1 MEKPSHINLIFEKSE
16 NMKDLISYR
25 ITFIFILFLCSTYIA
40 NACTI
45 FVLTDGNNTYFFN
58 NEDNTN
64 PNSRIWFIPAG
75 KNHFGCGYVGYD
87 DGSAQGG
94 VNTEGLAFDWYAG
107 KSVDYVPKDSLIP
120 IEDSTSERMLET
132 CSNIDEAIEFYKT
145 YREPSFS
152 GATIIIADKTGA
164 SVIIGARNGELYFEK
179 VLESRVLGWASST
192 FNKMY
197 NDETTI
203 DLNGGAE
210 ILKKCMFPEEEDYN
224 AGTKY
229 SNSYN
234 LKNGDM
240 TFFNFKTNSE
250 STTINLFSELEK
262 GSHYYEI
269 ADLEKQ
275 IQEPSKPLVLTMN
288 RLVLFEYPTNIE
300 DDSQVTSL
308 IEKILTYGAKG
319 EFPSEYYSE
328 SKRKEWIAEKED
340 VQSLIKSLGK
350 LKSLHLVEKKDENN
364 FSTYGVLSIFED
376 IRVLWL
382 FELNEFG
389 KINDVKILSHYR

>member
-1 MEKPSHINLIFEKSE
+1 MKKLASSKIAIILIMF
-16 NMKDLISYR
+16 
-25 ITFIFILFLCSTYIA
+25 LFSTYIA

-64 PNSRIWFIPAG
+64 PNSRIWFIPIG

-87 DGSAQGG
+87 DGAAQGG

-107 KSVDYVPKDSLIP
+107 KSVEYIPKDSLIT
-120 IEDSTSERMLET
+120 IEDSTSERMLES

-145 YREPSFS
+145 YREPSFA

-179 VLESRVLGWASST
+179 IVESRVLGWASST
-192 FNKMY
+192 FNKIY
-197 NDETTI
+197 NDETKI
-203 DLNGGAE
+203 DLKGGAE
-210 ILKKCMFPEEEDYN
+210 ILKKCMFPEEEGYN

-234 LKNGDM
+234 LRNGDM

-262 GSHYYEI
+262 GAHYYEI
-269 ADLEKQ
+269 AELEKQ
-275 IQEPSKPLVLTMN
+275 KQESIKPLVTAMN
-288 RLVLFEYPTNIE
+288 RLILFEYPTEIE
-300 DDSQVTSL
+300 DEPKVTSL
-308 IEKILTYGAKG
+308 IEKIFISGAKG
-319 EFPSEYYSE
+319 EFSLKYYTE
-328 SKRKEWIAEKED
+328 SLRKEWTADKENI
-340 VQSLIKSLGK
+340 QSLMQSLGK
-350 LKSLHLVEKKDENN
+350 LKSLHLVEKKYGDDFN
-364 FSTYGVLSIFED
+364 TYCVVSVFED
-376 IRVLWL
+376 IRVLWS

-389 KINDVKILSHYR
+389 KINDANILSHYR

>member
-1 MEKPSHINLIFEKSE
+1 
-16 NMKDLISYR
+16 MKNIISNKIR
-25 ITFIFILFLCSTYIA
+25 FLFILLLCSTYIA

-64 PNSRIWFIPAG
+64 PNSRIWFISKG

-87 DGSAQGG
+87 DGVAQGG
-94 VNTEGLAFDWYAG
+94 LNTEGLAFDWYAG
-107 KSVDYVPKDSLIP
+107 RTVEYVPKDSMIT
-120 IEDSTSERMLET
+120 IEDSTSERMLES
-132 CSNIDEAIEFYKT
+132 CKNIDEAIEFYKT

-197 NDETTI
+197 NEKTTI
-203 DLNGGAE
+203 DLEGGAK
-210 ILKKCMFPEEEDYN
+210 ILEKCMFPEEEGFYG
-224 AGTKY
+224 GTKY

-240 TFFNFKTNSE
+240 TFFDFKNNSA
-250 STTINLFSELEK
+250 STTINLFNELEK
-262 GSHYYEI
+262 GSHYYDI
-269 ADLEKQ
+269 ANLEKQ
-275 IQEPSKPLVLTMN
+275 ILEPIKPLVVSMN
-288 RLVLFEYPTNIE
+288 RLVLFEYPTDIKENPK
-300 DDSQVTSL
+300 VTSL
-308 IEKILTYGAKG
+308 IENIINFGAKG

-328 SKRKEWIAEKED
+328 SLRKEWIADKENL
-340 VQSLIKSLGK
+340 QSTFISLGK
-350 LKSLHLVEKKDENN
+350 LNSLHLIESKTNKD
-364 FSTYGVLSIFED
+364 FDTYGVVSVFEE
-376 IRVLWL
+376 IKVLWS
-382 FELNEFG
+382 FEFDKLG
-389 KINDVKILSHYR
+389 KLRDANILSYYR

>member
-1 MEKPSHINLIFEKSE
+1 
-16 NMKDLISYR
+16 MKDLPSYR
-25 ITFIFILFLCSTYIA
+25 TPFIFILFLCSTYIT

-45 FVLTDGNNTYFFN
+45 FILTDENNTYFFN
-58 NEDNTN
+58 NEDNTD
-64 PNSRIWFIPAG
+64 PNSRVWFIPEG

-87 DGSAQGG
+87 DGTAQGG
-94 VNTEGLAFDWYAG
+94 LNTKGLAFDWYAG
-107 KSVDYVPKDSLIP
+107 KPVDYVPKDSLIP
-120 IEDSTSERMLET
+120 IEDSSSERMLET

-145 YREPSFS
+145 YRETSFS

-197 NDETTI
+197 NDETII
-203 DLNGGAE
+203 DLNSGAE
-210 ILKKCMFPEEEDYN
+210 ILEKCMFPEEEGFN
-224 AGTKY
+224 SGTKY

-234 LKNGDM
+234 LKNGNM
-240 TFFNFKTNSE
+240 TFFKFKSNSKK
-250 STTINLFSELEK
+250 TTINLFSELKK

-269 ADLEKQ
+269 ADLETQ
-275 IQEPSKPLVLTMN
+275 LQEPRKPLVLTMN

-300 DDSQVTSL
+300 DSSKITSL

-319 EFPSEYYSE
+319 EFPSKYYSE
-328 SKRKEWIAEKED
+328 SKRKEWIDEKED
-340 VQSLIKSLGK
+340 VQSLIQSLGK
-350 LKSLHLVEKKDENN
+350 LKSLHLVEKKYENN
-364 FSTYGVLSIFED
+364 LSTYGVVTVFED
-376 IRVLWL
+376 IRVLWS
-382 FELNEFG
+382 FELNEFR